1 MNEMESCPLEV
12 WDLYDRDEEGIGTP
26 VNMEKAKHWYKKAA
40 EQNHDLAIQ
49 KCQDL
54 YLGDE

>member
-1 MNEMESCPLEV
+1 MRQTNF
-12 WDLYDRDEEGIGTP
+12 YEEGIGTP

-54 YLGDE
+54 NLGDEQIQTV